1 MSSGVTLTCLF
12 LASVE
17 AGRTFV
23 KIGITSSPITTM
35 CRPTASIWLVPKFS
49 SFDQMSFTLI
59 GFIPGGSGAC
69 LGGEKKSLIR
79 SPNPP
84 KLAPQATASLLFTRP
99 RDAGPLRKNS
109 ARLPVTPDPNVVCVK
124 GASLRSRTLTGR
136 SVRNCFR
143 FDQKLSGIRRSGLVN
158 FGTLEDG
165 TGTAGP
171 RAAEDTLG
179 FVISEGSRLM
189 NLPGTVYL
197 FTLDADSPTSVSL
210 ADMIPAG
217 RERLRVS
224 SGCHRLSFIVK

>member
-1 MSSGVTLTCLF
+1 MSSDVTFTCLF
-12 LASVE
+12 FASVE

-35 CRPTASIWLVPKFS
+35 CRPTATIWLVPKFS
-49 SFDQMSFTLI
+49 SFDQMSFTFI

-109 ARLPVTPDPNVVCVK
+109 ARLPATPEPKVVCVK

-143 FDQKLSGIRRSGLVN
+143 FDQKLSGMRRSGFVN
-158 FGTLEDG
+158 FGTAEDG
-165 TGTAGP
+165 TGTAGARP
-171 RAAEDTLG
+171 AEDTLG
-179 FVISEGSRLM
+179 FVIPGGRRLIK
-189 NLPGTVYL
+189 LPGTVYL
-197 FTLDADSPTSVSL
+197 FILDADNLRSVYL
-210 ADMIPAG
+210 TDKIRAG
-217 RERLRVS
+217 RERLRAP
-224 SGCHRLSFIVK
+224 I

>member
-1 MSSGVTLTCLF
+1 MSSGVTLTFLF
-12 LASVE
+12 FASVE

-23 KIGITSSPITTM
+23 KIGITSRPIAAI
-35 CRPTASIWLVPKFS
+35 CRPMASIWLVPKFS

-69 LGGEKKSLIR
+69 LGGEKKSLSR

-99 RDAGPLRKNS
+99 LDAGPGRKNS
-109 ARLPVTPDPNVVCVK
+109 ARLPATPEPKFVCVK

-136 SVRNCFR
+136 SVRNCLR
-143 FDQKLSGIRRSGLVN
+143 FDQKLSGIRRSDFVN
-158 FGTLEDG
+158 FGTAEDG

-171 RAAEDTLG
+171 RPAVDTLG
-179 FVISEGSRLM
+179 FVISGGNRLI

-197 FTLDADSPTSVSL
+197 FSLDARSPRSVSL
-210 ADMIPAG
+210 TDMIRAG
-217 RERLRVS
+217 RERLRAPC
-224 SGCHRLSFIVK
+224 G